1 MDFEGYIFWN
11 EKFDNMNLQYISDDT
26 GKTTGVFIP
35 ISEWNELKSRYKD
48 IEQID
53 IPKWQLKEARL
64 RLDNHQNHPEQAL
77 DFEKAMDDIDKE
89 L

>member
-1 MDFEGYIFWN
+1 
-11 EKFDNMNLQYISDDT
+11 MNVQYISDNT

-35 ISEWNELKSRYKD
+35 ISEWNKLKAQYKN

-53 IPKWQLKEARL
+53 IPDWQIKKVRKRL
-64 RLDNHQNHPEQAL
+64 EEYKSNPGQ
-77 DFEKAMDDIDKE
+77 AMDFDKAIDDIEKD

>member
-1 MDFEGYIFWN
+1 
-11 EKFDNMNLQYISDDT
+11 MNLQYISDNT

-35 ISEWNELKSRYKD
+35 ISAWNELKNKYKD

-53 IPKWQLKEARL
+53 IPNWQIEEVCK
-64 RLDNHQNHPEQAL
+64 RLDDYKNYPEQAL
-77 DFEKAMDDIDKE
+77 DFDTAMDDVEKD

>member
-1 MDFEGYIFWN
+1 
-11 EKFDNMNLQYISDDT
+11 MNVQYISDNK

-35 ISEWNELKSRYKD
+35 ISEWNKLKNKYKD

-53 IPKWQLKEARL
+53 LPEWQIKEVCNRL
-64 RLDNHQNHPEQAL
+64 EDYNENPSQAM
-77 DFEKAMDDIDKE
+77 DFDQAMDDIEKD

>member
-1 MDFEGYIFWN
+1 
-11 EKFDNMNLQYISDDT
+11 MNLQYISDNK

-53 IPKWQLKEARL
+53 IPNWQIEEVHK
-64 RLDNHQNHPEQAL
+64 RLDDYCKNPLQAL
-77 DFEKAMDDIDKE
+77 DFDAAMDAIEKD